1 MVKVNV
7 LLALLSASASSAF
20 TINAPPTFLHQHRQ
34 HKSLPSTFLSSK
46 TTTVLCAGGFEWEDP
61 TENLDPGVEN
71 PFKNPE
77 LLEKIG
83 EDGEGMTIDPA
94 RLLGPRLQG
103 SNLYFVGMMGS
114 GKSAV
119 GDAVA
124 RRMGS
129 YNFLDTDTIIESVT
143 NATITEIFA
152 QEGEDTF
159 RDIESQVLD
168 SVHAHVRCV
177 VSTGG
182 GIVKKLSNW
191 AKLQS
196 GVVIWIDV
204 PPSVI
209 YNRIKDKDDRP
220 LLQNDNPLETLEK
233 LLEERKPRY
242 SQADVRIEVN
252 DESMSIEDVAS
263 KVVQDLHNFI
273 DENPPAWKIAKAKAQ
288 AEGLDW
294 V

>member
-124 RRMGS
+124 RS
-129 YNFLDTDTIIESVT
+129 KLKYLIASLDQSISADKYWNVLLVFACGEITT
-143 NATITEIFA
+143 NA
-152 QEGEDTF
+152 
-159 RDIESQVLD
+159 
-168 SVHAHVRCV
+168 C
-177 VSTGG
+177 
-182 GIVKKLSNW
+182 
-191 AKLQS
+191 
-196 GVVIWIDV
+196 
-204 PPSVI
+204 
-209 YNRIKDKDDRP
+209 
-220 LLQNDNPLETLEK
+220 
-233 LLEERKPRY
+233 
-242 SQADVRIEVN
+242 
-252 DESMSIEDVAS
+252 
-263 KVVQDLHNFI
+263 
-273 DENPPAWKIAKAKAQ
+273 
-288 AEGLDW
+288 
-294 V
+294 